1 MIRRRLFT
9 ALVGVALVSSVGC
22 SGADRTYPAEFQVL
36 SQSKPAAGATVV
48 LHPVGNADP
57 AAPKPTGKV
66 DETGTVKLSTFGEN
80 DGAPP
85 GDYVVTVVWY
95 DLTSTPEQAV
105 AIKGG
110 DKLKG
115 KYRRPDGPTAP
126 RVTIQKQPN
135 QLPPLEL

>member
-1 MIRRRLFT
+1 MIRRRLLT
-9 ALVGVALVSSVGC
+9 ALAGVALMGSVGC
-22 SGADRTYPAEFQVL
+22 SRDDRTYPAEFQVL
-36 SQSKPAAGATVV
+36 SQKQPATGATVV

-57 AAPKPTGKV
+57 AAPRPTGKV
-66 DETGTVKLSTFGEN
+66 DEAGVVKLSTFGEN

-95 DLTSTPEQAV
+95 DVTSTPEQAV

-115 KYRRPDGPTAP
+115 KYRRPDGPAAP

>member
-1 MIRRRLFT
+1 MKSRIVAGAALLFG
-9 ALVGVALVSSVGC
+9 ALGC
-22 SGADRTYPAEFQVL
+22 SRADRTYPAEFQVL
-36 SQSKPAAGATVV
+36 SQNKPAAGATVV
-48 LHPVGNADP
+48 LHPVGTVDP

-66 DETGTVKLSTFGEN
+66 DASGVVRLSTFGEN

-95 DLTSTPEQAV
+95 DVASTPEQAV
-105 AIKGG
+105 VVKGG

-115 KYRRPDGPTAP
+115 KYRRSDGPTAP
-126 RVTIQKQPN
+126 RVTIQKQTN